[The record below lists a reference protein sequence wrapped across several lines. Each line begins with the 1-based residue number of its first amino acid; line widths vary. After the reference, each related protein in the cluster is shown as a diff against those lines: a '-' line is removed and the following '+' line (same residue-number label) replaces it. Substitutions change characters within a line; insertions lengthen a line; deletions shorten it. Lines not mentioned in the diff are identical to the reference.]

1 VKDVMKRAFACL
13 CLALAAS
20 GARAEHV
27 DVNLSDETLRG
38 VFAAPLSGVS
48 TRLSGI
54 YEFGALLGE
63 EDNASFQQVHAGLLA
78 TGDAGARDANVTA
91 GLGGRVFLLNGDG
104 GADGGGLALG
114 GMVEAR
120 LPAFNRLGVIAYA
133 YGAPKAS
140 TFGDFEGWFEYA
152 VGMDYQVLQGASIY
166 GGYRQLKVDVENF
179 GNFTVDNGWHL
190 GLRLNF

>member
-1 VKDVMKRAFACL
+1 MKRAFACL
-13 CLALAAS
+13 CLTLAAS

-38 VFAAPLSGVS
+38 VYSAPLSGVS
-48 TRLSGI
+48 TNLKGL

-63 EDNASFQQVHAGLLA
+63 QNEASFQQIHAGLLA

-91 GLGGRVFLLNGDG
+91 GLGGRLFLLNGD

-120 LPAFNRLGVIAYA
+120 LPAFNRIGVIAYA
-133 YGAPKAS
+133 YAAPKAS
-140 TFGDFEGWFEYA
+140 TFGDFEGWFEYSA
-152 VGMDYQVLQGASIY
+152 SLDYQVLQGASIY
-166 GGYRQLKVDVENF
+166 GGFRQLKVDVENF
-179 GNFTVDNGWHL
+179 GNFTVDTGWHL
-190 GLRLNF
+190 GLRLSF